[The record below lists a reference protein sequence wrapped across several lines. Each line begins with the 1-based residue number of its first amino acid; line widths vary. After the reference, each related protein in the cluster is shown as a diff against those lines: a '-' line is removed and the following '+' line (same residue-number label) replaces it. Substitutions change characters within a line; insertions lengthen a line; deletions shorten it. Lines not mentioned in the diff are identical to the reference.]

1 MEKVTF
7 GKTGLQ
13 VSRLGFGAGPIGYLR
28 IEQERVAR
36 ILNLL
41 LDSGVNL
48 IDTAGSYPGSEE
60 AIGNTAGH
68 RRGEFVL
75 ISKCGQSFPDLPGAA
90 WSAQVIAATID
101 RSLHR
106 LKTDRL
112 DVMLLHSCDLA
123 TLKRGEAVSALAKAR
138 DAGKI
143 RFAGYSGDNEAAA
156 YASGLPD
163 IAVVETSIN
172 IVDQMNVE
180 TALPVARKNNL
191 GVIAK
196 RPVANASW
204 KDPAQQAGIYRDY
217 ASEYHRRL
225 AQIKLTPADLGF
237 TGPANQAWPELALRF
252 VLGQNGVHAAIIGTT
267 NPDHALA
274 NIRAAEKGPMPAE
287 SVQNIRD
294 AFKHADP
301 SGQWRGQ
308 Q

>member
-41 LDSGVNL
+41 LDAGVNL
-48 IDTAGSYPGSEE
+48 IDTAASYPGSEE
-60 AIGNTAGH
+60 AIGNTVGH
-68 RRGEFVL
+68 RRAEFVL

-90 WSAQVIAATID
+90 WSAQLIAATID
-101 RSLHR
+101 RSLRR

-112 DVMLLHSCDLA
+112 DVVLLHSCDLA

-138 DAGKI
+138 EAGKI

-156 YASGLPD
+156 YAAGLSD

-172 IVDQMNVE
+172 FVDQMNVE
-180 TALPVARKNNL
+180 IVLPVARKNDM

-196 RPVANASW
+196 RPVANAAW

-225 AQIKLTPADLGF
+225 AQMKVTPADLGF
-237 TGPANQAWPELALRF
+237 SGPADQAWPELALRF
-252 VLGQNGVHAAIIGTT
+252 VLSQSGVHTAIIGTT

-274 NIRAAEKGPMPAE
+274 NVRAAEKGLLPPEA
-287 SVQNIRD
+287 VRKTRD
-294 AFKHADP
+294 TFERADP
-301 SGQWRGQ
+301 NGQWRGQ